1 MKNIFLFSSLALLLS
16 CQSFDK
22 EITAINDLVLL
33 WDSTSMMATD
43 LSNTLNEANADF
55 TQKMA
60 SISIDSMALSKLPAD
75 QQGKISEAQNNLMG
89 FGNQLSQVTNDVGNF
104 FDAWNEESEIVNA
117 LEESLTTQQFS
128 ETTLTDAA
136 ELSQFATEAQVKLEE
151 LKQTVAAARSGVM
164 QQHGDLSGLL
174 AALQN

>member
-1 MKNIFLFSSLALLLS
+1 MKHIFLFSSLALLLS
-16 CQSFDK
+16 CQSNDR

-60 SISIDSMALSKLPAD
+60 SISIDSMAFSKLPAD
-75 QQGKISEAQNNLMG
+75 QQGKISEAQKNLTG

-104 FDAWNEESEIVNA
+104 FDAWNEKSEMVNA
-117 LEESLTTQQFS
+117 LKESLTTQQFS

-136 ELSQFATEAQVKLEE
+136 ELSQFATEAQVRLEE
-151 LKQTVAAARSGVM
+151 LKQAVTSARSGVM
-164 QQHGDLSGLL
+164 QHHGDLSGLL